1 MFTNSSSNN
10 RSTTGGSSG
19 YEFSVNDVCDRLEK
33 EFTHMQGERAQLRIE
48 CEKLT
53 AEKNEVQRQYC
64 LYYEMAYRLSYEM
77 HKQSEITKRL
87 IALLHQIIPYLTP
100 EQQAH
105 ALPAL
110 ERAKQVT
117 INDLNSVI
125 QQQFHA
131 QATAVA
137 LAAAS
142 NSSQTGSGLPP
153 LPGGIPGL
161 PAGLGSSPHLQLP
174 GPPGLP
180 GAGAGLPPGMLNYTS
195 VLSSLASQYAPGM
208 KEEGGSSISKENAS
222 SPRANNSDLTLG
234 TKGTTSS
241 SRSSTNGK
249 SSKHRP
255 SSNSSNMPKPIKPS
269 TTESDGE
276 RSESDLVID
285 TSIGNPK
292 HTNGSSNAGGGLLLP
307 NGIKSEIAD
316 NTTGSI
322 TTNETMPATPPVSSA
337 NGGSSGGG
345 GGGGGGS
352 SKTRRDRSPM
362 SDKDNSQR
370 NSMSSSAIKKER
382 NTPQPNKS
390 MTPTTG
396 SNVGPPNVG
405 APQLQPGGP
414 LGLPP
419 GLAGRIPTGA
429 PFGFNPGPFSS
440 PEALA
445 AAFGALGPHHGNP
458 LNPFGPFGHPFAP
471 AEVAQAMAMAAQHQH
486 AQQMAQAQAAA
497 AAAQAAAVAAAQ
509 RQQQQQQQQQHGSSN
524 HHHLMNQA
532 YSFFTTTDGQGN
544 PVTTPVNMTPEALT
558 GPNIPTSARELATL
572 MHGEVVCAVTISEPS
587 KRIYTGGK
595 GCVKVW
601 DLKQTGTVRTPLSYF
616 KCLNDDSY
624 IRFCKLLADDR
635 TLVVGGEANVIS
647 ICDLSAV
654 TGGSA
659 SNTRSS
665 TPNSNASSPTPSN
678 QPPLSTSPRIKGE
691 LKLTAPA
698 CYALAIGP
706 SDSKLCYCCCSDGS
720 IAIYDIHNQSL
731 VKSFVGHADGTS
743 CIDIAPDGRTMW
755 TGGLDNTVRCWDL
768 RNDYAPLQT
777 YEFDSQI
784 FTLGY
789 CPTGEW
795 LAVGMESS
803 TVELINISS
812 ATSNSSSP
820 SMKKNHDKYTL
831 SLHESCVLALKF
843 AHQGKWFISAGKDN
857 YIHCCR
863 TPTGLLLFQSKESSS
878 VLCCDISADDRYIL
892 TGSGDKKATLY
903 EVTY

>member
-1 MFTNSSSNN
+1 MFNNSNGNN
-10 RSTTGGSSG
+10 RSTTGGS
-19 YEFSVNDVCDRLEK
+19 YDFSVNDVCDRLEK

-48 CEKLT
+48 CEKLN

-77 HKQSEITKRL
+77 HKQTEITKRL

-100 EQQAH
+100 EQQSH

-117 INDLNSVI
+117 MNDLNSVI

-131 QATAVA
+131 QATALA
-137 LAAAS
+137 LATAS
-142 NSSQTGSGLPP
+142 NPSASGAGISQLSGGVP
-153 LPGGIPGL
+153 
-161 PAGLGSSPHLQLP
+161 GLGSAPHLQLP
-174 GPPGLP
+174 GPSGLSGGGP
-180 GAGAGLPPGMLNYTS
+180 GLPPGMLNYTS
-195 VLSSLASQYAPGM
+195 VLSSLASQYAPGF
-208 KEEGGSSISKENAS
+208 KEESGSSMSKENAS
-222 SPRANNSDLTLG
+222 SPRAANNDLLA
-234 TKGTTSS
+234 TKNSSS

-255 SSNSSNMPKPIKPS
+255 PSTSSNISKPIKQS
-269 TTESDGE
+269 TAESDGE

-285 TSIGNPK
+285 TSVGGNQK
-292 HTNGSSNAGGGLLLP
+292 HINGSSHMGSGLLLP
-307 NGIKSEIAD
+307 NGIKSEITD
-316 NTTGSI
+316 NTTGSGSGPG
-322 TTNETMPATPPVSSA
+322 NESMPATPPVSA
-337 NGGSSGGG
+337 PN
-345 GGGGGGS
+345 GGGS
-352 SKTRRDRSPM
+352 SSRSRRDRSPM
-362 SDKDNSQR
+362 SDKDSSQR
-370 NSMSSSAIKKER
+370 GSSSSAIKKER
-382 NTPQPNKS
+382 NTPQPNKA
-390 MTPTTG
+390 MTPITG
-396 SNVGPPNVG
+396 GSSNVVAAQMP
-405 APQLQPGGP
+405 PGGP
-414 LGLPP
+414 LSMPPGMGGSRLPP
-419 GLAGRIPTGA
+419 SAA
-429 PFGFNPGPFSS
+429 FGFNPGPFSS

-445 AAFGALGPHHGNP
+445 AAAAFGALGPHHANA
-458 LNPFGPFGHPFAP
+458 LNPFGPFAHPFASP
-471 AEVAQAMAMAAQHQH
+471 EVAQAMAMAAQHQH
-486 AQQMAQAQAAA
+486 VQQMAQAQAAA
-497 AAAQAAAVAAAQ
+497 AAQAAAVAAQ
-509 RQQQQQQQQQHGSSN
+509 RQQQQQQQQQQHGPTN
-524 HHHLMNQA
+524 HHNQFMNQA
-532 YSFFTTTDGQGN
+532 YSYFTTSDGQGN

-587 KRIYTGGK
+587 KRVYTGGK

-601 DLKQTGTVRTPLSYF
+601 DLKQTGTIRTPLSYF

-624 IRFCKLLADDR
+624 IRFCKLLSDDR
-635 TLVVGGEANVIS
+635 TLIVGGEANIIS

-665 TPNSNASSPTPSN
+665 TPNSNTSSPSSNHPPS
-678 QPPLSTSPRIKGE
+678 STSPRIKGE
-691 LKLTAPA
+691 LKLNAPA
-698 CYALAIGP
+698 CYALALGP

-731 VKSFVGHADGTS
+731 VKSFVGHTDGTS

-812 ATSNSSSP
+812 AMSNATSP
-820 SMKKNHDKYTL
+820 SMKKTHDKYTL

>member
-1 MFTNSSSNN
+1 MFTNSSNNN
-10 RSTTGGSSG
+10 RSTTGAGSG

-77 HKQSEITKRL
+77 HKQTEITKRL

-117 INDLNSVI
+117 VNDLNSVI

-142 NSSQTGSGLPP
+142 NSSPTGAGLPP

-161 PAGLGSSPHLQLP
+161 SSGLGSAPHLQLP

-180 GAGAGLPPGMLNYTS
+180 GSGAGLPPGMLNYTS
-195 VLSSLASQYAPGM
+195 VLSSLASQYAPGI
-208 KEEGGSSISKENAS
+208 KEEGASSMSKENAS

-255 SSNSSNMPKPIKPS
+255 SSNSGNMPKPIKPS

-292 HTNGSSNAGGGLLLP
+292 HTNGSNNSGSGLLLP
-307 NGIKSEIAD
+307 NGIKSEITD

-322 TTNETMPATPPVSSA
+322 TTNETMPATPPVSTA
-337 NGGSSGGG
+337 NGAGS
-345 GGGGGGS
+345 GGS

-370 NSMSSSAIKKER
+370 NSMSSSTIKKER

-396 SNVGPPNVG
+396 SNVVQSNVG
-405 APQLQPGGP
+405 APQLQQGGP
-414 LGLPP
+414 LGLPH
-419 GLAGRIPTGA
+419 GLSGRMPTGA

-458 LNPFGPFGHPFAP
+458 LNPFGPFGHPFAQ

-497 AAAQAAAVAAAQ
+497 AAAQAAAVAAVQ
-509 RQQQQQQQQQHGSSN
+509 RQQQQQQQQQQHQQQHGSSN
-524 HHHLMNQA
+524 HHHVMNQA

-665 TPNSNASSPTPSN
+665 TPNSNASSPTPSSN
-678 QPPLSTSPRIKGE
+678 QPPSSTSPRIKGE
-691 LKLTAPA
+691 LKLNAPA

-731 VKSFVGHADGTS
+731 VKSFVGHTDGTS

-812 ATSNSSSP
+812 AMSNSSSP

>member
-1 MFTNSSSNN
+1 MFNNSSSNN
-10 RSTTGGSSG
+10 RSTTGAGSG

-33 EFTHMQGERAQLRIE
+33 EFNHMQGERAQLRVE
-48 CEKLT
+48 YEKLN

-77 HKQSEITKRL
+77 HKQTEITKRL
-87 IALLHQIIPYLTP
+87 VALLHQIIPYLTP
-100 EQQAH
+100 EQQSH

-117 INDLNSVI
+117 LNDLNSVI

-142 NSSQTGSGLPP
+142 NSSPPGAGLPP

-161 PAGLGSSPHLQLP
+161 PAGLGSAPHLQLP
-174 GPPGLP
+174 GPSGLP
-180 GAGAGLPPGMLNYTS
+180 NAANTGLPPGMLNYTS
-195 VLSSLASQYAPGM
+195 VLSSLASQYAPGL
-208 KEEGGSSISKENAS
+208 KEEGISSGSKDNAS
-222 SPRANNSDLTLG
+222 SPRANNIDLSFA
-234 TKGTTSS
+234 TKSNTSS

-249 SSKHRP
+249 SSKHRL
-255 SSNSSNMPKPIKPS
+255 SSNSSNIPKPLKPS
-269 TTESDGE
+269 AIESDGE

-292 HTNGSSNAGGGLLLP
+292 HTNGGSNSGSGLLLP
-307 NGIKSEIAD
+307 NGIKSEISD
-316 NTTGSI
+316 NISGSM
-322 TTNETMPATPPVSSA
+322 TTNETMSATPSLSTA
-337 NGGSSGGG
+337 NGGS
-345 GGGGGGS
+345 GGGS
-352 SKTRRDRSPM
+352 SSKARRDRSPM
-362 SDKDNSQR
+362 SDKDGSQR
-370 NSMSSSAIKKER
+370 SSASAAAVKKER

-396 SNVGPPNVG
+396 NNVGLSNLG
-405 APQLQPGGP
+405 TPQMQGGGP
-414 LGLPP
+414 LGLPH
-419 GLAGRIPTGA
+419 GLGGRMPTGA
-429 PFGFNPGPFSS
+429 PFGFSPSPFSS

-445 AAFGALGPHHGNP
+445 AAFGALGPHHANP
-458 LNPFGPFGHPFAP
+458 MNPFGPFGHPLAQ

-497 AAAQAAAVAAAQ
+497 SAAAAAQAAAAAAAQ
-509 RQQQQQQQQQHGSSN
+509 RQQQLQQQQQQHGSNS
-524 HHHLMNQA
+524 HHQLINQA
-532 YSFFTTTDGQGN
+532 YSVFTTSDSQGN
-544 PVTTPVNMTPEALT
+544 PVSTPVNMTPEALT

-624 IRFCKLLADDR
+624 IRFCKLLSDDR

-659 SNTRSS
+659 GNTRSS
-665 TPNSNASSPTPSN
+665 TPNSNASSPSN
-678 QPPLSTSPRIKGE
+678 QPPSSTSPRIKGE
-691 LKLTAPA
+691 LKLNAPA
-698 CYALAIGP
+698 CYALALGP

-731 VKSFVGHADGTS
+731 IKSFVGHTDGTS

-789 CPTGEW
+789 CPTGDW

-812 ATSNSSSP
+812 AMSGSSSP